1 MERKAKSQ
9 KEMLRE
15 FSAGAVVLRY
25 MKDRWWLAVI
35 EPGREGEPDERKFVT
50 ALPKGNVDAGEKPQ
64 ETAVREVR
72 EETGI
77 TAEPVAKLAD
87 IKYVYSRKW
96 SDNAKIFKVVS
107 FFLMK
112 YRSGQIDDV
121 KANMRHEVR
130 RAYWL
135 PLEEAKAQ
143 LSYKGEKGVAEKALE
158 YVKGR
163 DNKLIGLRA
172 LDG

>member
-1 MERKAKSQ
+1 MI
-9 KEMLRE
+9 RE

-25 MKDRWWLAVI
+25 MKNRWWVAVI
-35 EPGREGEPDERKFVT
+35 EPGREGEPADRKDVI
-50 ALPKGNVDAGEKPQ
+50 ALPKGNVDAGEKAQ
-64 ETAVREVR
+64 EAAVREVR

-77 TAEPVAKLAD
+77 SAVPVAKLAD

-96 SDNAKIFKVVS
+96 SDNAKVFKIVS

-121 KANMRHEVR
+121 KDNMRHEVR

-135 PLEEAKAQ
+135 PLEEALSR
-143 LSYKGEKGVAEKALE
+143 LSYKGEKQIVEKAQAYIKE
-158 YVKGR
+158 HGR
-163 DNKLIGLRA
+163 VLAESAKLTG
-172 LDG
+172 

>member
-1 MERKAKSQ
+1 
-9 KEMLRE
+9 MLRE
-15 FSAGAVVLRY
+15 FSAGAVVVRY
-25 MKDRWWLAVI
+25 MKDRWWVAVI
-35 EPGREGEPDERKFVT
+35 EPGREGEPEERKDVT
-50 ALPKGNVDAGEKPQ
+50 ALPKGNVDAGEEPQ

-77 TAEPVAKLAD
+77 TAEPVTKLAD

-96 SDNAKIFKVVS
+96 SDNAKIFKIVS

-135 PLEEAKAQ
+135 PLEEAKTH
-143 LSYKGEKGVAEKALE
+143 LSYKGEKQMAQKALD
-158 YVKGR
+158 YIIKGR
-163 DNKLIGLRA
+163 DSKLVGPRK
-172 LDG
+172 

>member
-1 MERKAKSQ
+1 
-9 KEMLRE
+9 
-15 FSAGAVVLRY
+15 
-25 MKDRWWLAVI
+25 MKNRWWVAVI
-35 EPGREGEPDERKFVT
+35 EPGREGEPADRKDVI

-96 SDNAKIFKVVS
+96 SDNAKIFKIVS

-112 YRSGQIDDV
+112 YRSGRIDDV

-135 PLEEAKAQ
+135 PLDEAISR
-143 LSYKGEKGVAEKALE
+143 LSYKGEKQVLEKALN
-158 YVKGR
+158 YVQVHGEILS
-163 DNKLIGLRA
+163 DA
-172 LDG
+172 VS